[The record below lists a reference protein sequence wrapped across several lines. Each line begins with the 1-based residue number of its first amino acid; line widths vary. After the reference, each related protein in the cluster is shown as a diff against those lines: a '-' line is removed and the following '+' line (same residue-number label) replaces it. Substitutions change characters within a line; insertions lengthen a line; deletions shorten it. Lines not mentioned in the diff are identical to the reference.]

1 MSELISNEMQTHIS
15 KHLLATVSALALTAY
30 IASATVA
37 KAEDAN
43 RPTVWVELGGQMEF
57 LQGMSRPFTAPFMSV
72 EPFATPEGADYVV
85 EPNAYNPDIFEKN
98 QRPVRRAFGLE
109 GKVLFQPEESNWT
122 FSAAIRYGR
131 AQTNRQ
137 AHEQGPSPYKYFN
150 NRKIPLY
157 AAEFADEESAAE
169 QSHMF
174 LDFQAGKDVGLGVF
188 GRDGQSNISA
198 GVRFAQISVKSNVTA
213 IARPKIA
220 HVFHYATYFRYD
232 LSGEQQR
239 NFRAIGPT
247 LSWNASVAL
256 LGNHDDAQLT
266 FDWGLNGAVLFGR
279 QKAHVVHATTA
290 VHVTKA
296 AQGPFGPFGRVPLY
310 APRDVESPRS
320 HSVAVPNLGAFTGL
334 SLRFPSARVSFGY
347 RADFLFGAMDVGID
361 TRQTTATG
369 FHGPFAKLSIGL
381 GG

>member
-1 MSELISNEMQTHIS
+1 MSELISNETHGHIS

-109 GKVLFQPEESNWT
+109 GKVLFQPEESDWT

-157 AAEFADEESAAE
+157 AAEFAD
-169 QSHMF
+169 
-174 LDFQAGKDVGLGVF
+174 GGIC
-188 GRDGQSNISA
+188 GR
-198 GVRFAQISVKSNVTA
+198 
-213 IARPKIA
+213 
-220 HVFHYATYFRYD
+220 
-232 LSGEQQR
+232 
-239 NFRAIGPT
+239 
-247 LSWNASVAL
+247 
-256 LGNHDDAQLT
+256 
-266 FDWGLNGAVLFGR
+266 
-279 QKAHVVHATTA
+279 
-290 VHVTKA
+290 
-296 AQGPFGPFGRVPLY
+296 
-310 APRDVESPRS
+310 
-320 HSVAVPNLGAFTGL
+320 
-334 SLRFPSARVSFGY
+334 
-347 RADFLFGAMDVGID
+347 
-361 TRQTTATG
+361 
-369 FHGPFAKLSIGL
+369 
-381 GG
+381 